1 MAPPLGT
8 LGQSPSGGAALYF
21 EVRIDGRPVD
31 PLQWLQQREE
41 LSMKIRGRVL
51 VLAVSMAVIAFA
63 VVGGFM
69 SKAIA
74 REDSYQ
80 YLRIF
85 EDVVSLILNN
95 YVEDVNVDK
104 VMHGAMHGLADG
116 LDPDSAYLDAAQ
128 VKVFEKGDLGGT
140 AQTGLELTRQYY
152 LRVIAARDGSPAA
165 KAGLMPGDYIR
176 AIDGQSTRDT
186 TSMKASGCCAAS
198 PAPRC
203 TSRCCAATPPNRT
216 RSTWCAKSCRPSPV
230 KSRIAAPGVGYLR
243 IAEFGKGT
251 ADQIKSEVVVAR
263 EGRRE
268 EPDHRRAR
276 HGVRRRGRGPRGGA
290 AVRQERRAR
299 LSPGSRPGEGSGVG
313 GRRRWRD
320 HDHHASCSPTTA
332 RRAAPKCLRRRSSGN
347 KRATLI
353 GERTLGRAARQKL
366 VRLPDGSALM
376 LTHLLYLTPA
386 SVAIH
391 EKGLMPD
398 VAVEQ
403 PDVDFGQPPPAKDA
417 TLDKAIEQLTL
428 KAAA

>member
-1 MAPPLGT
+1 
-8 LGQSPSGGAALYF
+8 
-21 EVRIDGRPVD
+21 
-31 PLQWLQQREE
+31 
-41 LSMKIRGRVL
+41 MKIRGRVL
-51 VLAVSMAVIAFA
+51 VLAVSLPVIAFA

-95 YVEDVNVDK
+95 YVEEVNVDK

-116 LDPDSAYLDAAQ
+116 LDPDSAYLDVQQ
-128 VKVFEKGDLGGT
+128 VKVLDKGDTGGT
-140 AQTGLELTRQYY
+140 AQTGIELTRQYY

-186 TSMKASGCCAAS
+186 TVYEGQRLLRGRAGTTVHLTVIRGNAAEPHELELVREDL
-198 PAPRC
+198 PAL
-203 TSRCCAATPPNRT
+203 
-216 RSTWCAKSCRPSPV
+216 PV

-243 IAEFGKGT
+243 VAEFGKST
-251 ADQIKSEVVVAR
+251 ADQIKSEIASVTKAGAKSVIIDLRGTAFGDVDAGVA
-263 EGRRE
+263 
-268 EPDHRRAR
+268 A
-276 HGVRRRGRGPRGGA
+276 
-290 AVRQERRAR
+290 AR
-299 LSPGSRPGEGSGVG
+299 LFVKNGVLVYRQDRGKEKEAVSATSGDG
-313 GRRRWRD
+313 
-320 HDHHASCSPTTA
+320 AITISTTLLTDNGTSNGA
-332 RRAAPKCLRRRSSGN
+332 EVFAEALSGN
-347 KRATLI
+347 KRAQLI

-366 VRLPDGSALM
+366 VRLPDGSGLM
-376 LTHLLYLTPA
+376 LTHLIYLTPA

-391 EKGLMPD
+391 EKGLIPD

-403 PDVDFGQPPPAKDA
+403 PDQDFGQPAPTTDA
-417 TLDKAIEQLTL
+417 TLQKAIESLTT

>member
-1 MAPPLGT
+1 
-8 LGQSPSGGAALYF
+8 
-21 EVRIDGRPVD
+21 
-31 PLQWLQQREE
+31 
-41 LSMKIRGRVL
+41 MKIRGRVL
-51 VLAVSMAVIAFA
+51 VLAVSLPVIAFA

-95 YVEDVNVDK
+95 YVEEVNVDK

-116 LDPDSAYLDAAQ
+116 LDPDSAYLDVQQ
-128 VKVFEKGDLGGT
+128 VKVLDKGDTGGT
-140 AQTGLELTRQYY
+140 AQTGIELTRQYY

-186 TSMKASGCCAAS
+186 TVYEGQRLLRGRAGTTVHLTVIRGNAAEPHELELVREDL
-198 PAPRC
+198 PAL
-203 TSRCCAATPPNRT
+203 
-216 RSTWCAKSCRPSPV
+216 PV

-243 IAEFGKGT
+243 VAEFGKST
-251 ADQIKSEVVVAR
+251 ADQIKSEIASVTKAGAKSVIIDLRGTAFGDVDAGVA
-263 EGRRE
+263 
-268 EPDHRRAR
+268 A
-276 HGVRRRGRGPRGGA
+276 
-290 AVRQERRAR
+290 AR
-299 LSPGSRPGEGSGVG
+299 LFVKNGVLVYRQDRGKEKEAVSATSGDG
-313 GRRRWRD
+313 
-320 HDHHASCSPTTA
+320 AITIATTLLTDNGTSNGA
-332 RRAAPKCLRRRSSGN
+332 EVFAAALSGN
-347 KRATLI
+347 KRAQLI

-366 VRLPDGSALM
+366 VRLPDGSGLM
-376 LTHLLYLTPA
+376 LTHLIYLTPA

-391 EKGLMPD
+391 EKGLIPD

-403 PDVDFGQPPPAKDA
+403 PDQDFGQPAPTTDA
-417 TLDKAIEQLTL
+417 TLQKAIESLTT

>member
-1 MAPPLGT
+1 
-8 LGQSPSGGAALYF
+8 
-21 EVRIDGRPVD
+21 
-31 PLQWLQQREE
+31 
-41 LSMKIRGRVL
+41 MKIRGRVV
-51 VLAVSMAVIAFA
+51 VLAVSMAVVAFA

-69 SKAIA
+69 SKASA
-74 REDSYQ
+74 RQDSYQ
-80 YLRIF
+80 YLRTF

-95 YVEDVNVDK
+95 YVEEVNVDK

-116 LDPDSAYLDAAQ
+116 LDPDSAFLDASQ
-128 VKVFEKGDLGGT
+128 LKVFDKGDLGGSG
-140 AQTGLELTRQYY
+140 QTGLELTRQYY

-186 TSMKASGCCAAS
+186 SVYEGQRLLRGQPGSKVHLTLLRGNAAEPHEIDLVREEL
-198 PAPRC
+198 PAI
-203 TSRCCAATPPNRT
+203 T
-216 RSTWCAKSCRPSPV
+216 V

-243 IAEFGKGT
+243 IAEFGRNT
-251 ADQIKSEVVVAR
+251 VDQIKNEMSSVGKAGAR
-263 EGRRE
+263 SVIIDLRGTAFG
-268 EPDHRRAR
+268 DADAGLAAAR
-276 HGVRRRGRGPRGGA
+276 LFVKSGTLAYRQDRGREKEAIAAGTGDGSITMTTIVLTDNGTSNGA
-290 AVRQERRAR
+290 EVF
-299 LSPGSRPGEGSGVG
+299 
-313 GRRRWRD
+313 
-320 HDHHASCSPTTA
+320 
-332 RRAAPKCLRRRSSGN
+332 AAALSGN

-391 EKGLMPD
+391 EKGLAPD

-403 PDVDFGQPPPAKDA
+403 PDVDFGQPAPAKDA
-417 TLDKAIEQLTL
+417 TLDKAIEQLTA